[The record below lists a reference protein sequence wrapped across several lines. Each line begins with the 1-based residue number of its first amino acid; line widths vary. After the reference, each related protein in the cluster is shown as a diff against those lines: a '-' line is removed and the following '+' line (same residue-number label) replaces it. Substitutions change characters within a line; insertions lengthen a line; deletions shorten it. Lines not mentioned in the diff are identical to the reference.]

1 MTPARSIFR
10 RFGHVRYTRRLLA
23 LGPARGNRLCI
34 PYARS
39 NVASIMSQAADPDI
53 ARRCVA
59 AAKRPFLQDERVGRF
74 ASIYEQLD
82 TAV

>member
-1 MTPARSIFR
+1 MKPARSIFR
-10 RFGHVRYTRRLLA
+10 RFGHVWHRRRLLA

-39 NVASIMSQAADPDI
+39 YVASITLQAADPDI
-53 ARRCVA
+53 APCCAA
-59 AAKRPFLQDERVGRF
+59 AAKRPFSQDEEVGRC
-74 ASIYEQLD
+74 ASIYEQFD